1 MSKQQKN
8 TTGRSKQTDEASI
21 EEAQPSIDVVE
32 FEQQLHNFNTESL
45 KHDICRQIKAFQ
57 DLIVEE
63 EISVEDQAK
72 AAEASPETVTSTS
85 KVQRIT
91 LPESKKVI

>member
-21 EEAQPSIDVVE
+21 EETQPSIDVVE

-45 KHDICRQIKAFQ
+45 KHDICR
-57 DLIVEE
+57 
-63 EISVEDQAK
+63 
-72 AAEASPETVTSTS
+72 
-85 KVQRIT
+85 
-91 LPESKKVI
+91 